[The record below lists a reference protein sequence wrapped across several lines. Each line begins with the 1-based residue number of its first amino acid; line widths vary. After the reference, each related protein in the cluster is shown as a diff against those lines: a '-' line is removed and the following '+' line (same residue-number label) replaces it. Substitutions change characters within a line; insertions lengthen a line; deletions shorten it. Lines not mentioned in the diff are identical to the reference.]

1 MKNREWMEKVAA
13 DLQGLSNYAAVK
25 DRLTVKLTG
34 RAGNEEILEKL
45 PHHDMEDMAVI
56 YKIRIYGDACKTA
69 LAAVTNT
76 MLKQYGITAKQ
87 LHRDAVEAASAHQ
100 PYVIRTM
107 AETLNELCGCTWKQE
122 DAVPMYVATNK
133 ERMNGASVL
142 VYPDFMETA
151 AERLRDSF
159 YVLPSS
165 IHEVILLP
173 EKLGHD
179 IQELQAMVRNINAD
193 IVAPE
198 DRLSNSVY
206 HYDRKEHLFELA
218 DKYKIRMRS

>member
-25 DRLTVKLTG
+25 DRLAVKLTG

-76 MLKQYGITAKQ
+76 MLKQYGITAEQ

-122 DAVPMYVATNK
+122 DAVPMYVATNTTNMA
-133 ERMNGASVL
+133 EMRQRHMGRQQEFTPGAAPL
-142 VYPDFMETA
+142 FFPNIHVYCRRISLRYHFPGKA
-151 AERLRDSF
+151 PRAGRLRPIPGFRGERRRVS
-159 YVLPSS
+159 
-165 IHEVILLP
+165 
-173 EKLGHD
+173 
-179 IQELQAMVRNINAD
+179 
-193 IVAPE
+193 
-198 DRLSNSVY
+198 
-206 HYDRKEHLFELA
+206 
-218 DKYKIRMRS
+218 